1 MTYTKTNWVD
11 GFTPLS
17 AEKLNNIENGIE
29 NLERELAIKINKN
42 DIVNNLNDNM
52 GVLKLPNKVLIQ
64 TGTINYNS
72 SNVGWQKGY
81 TVCTL
86 KEPFEGVD
94 KYVVLFTS
102 LYGGGATDMH
112 PTLQKVDDKSFNV
125 YIRNL
130 DNAIPVIPVSIG
142 YIAIGAGK

>member
-1 MTYTKTNWVD
+1 MTYTKTNWID
-11 GFTPLS
+11 GFTALS
-17 AEKLNNIENGIE
+17 AEKMNNIENGIE
-29 NLERELAIKINKN
+29 NVDKELAMKVNKN

-72 SNVGWQKGY
+72 SNAGWQKGY
-81 TVCTL
+81 TVCNL
-86 KEPFEGVD
+86 KESFEGVD

-102 LYGGGATDMH
+102 VYGGGATDMH
-112 PTLQKVDDKSFNV
+112 PTLQKINNKSFNV

-130 DNAIPVIPVSIG
+130 DKDIPMIPVGIE
-142 YIAIGAGK
+142 YIAIGVGK